1 MDAGFFE
8 TSETVRGRVPGA
20 RMAGAGF
27 VRGLMTIIGRACA
40 VSATLPTRPQE
51 LERS

>member
-1 MDAGFFE
+1 MGAVFFE
-8 TSETVRGRVPGA
+8 ASETIRGRVPGT
-20 RMAGAGF
+20 RKAGAGF
-27 VRGLMTIIGRACA
+27 VRGLMPLIGRACA